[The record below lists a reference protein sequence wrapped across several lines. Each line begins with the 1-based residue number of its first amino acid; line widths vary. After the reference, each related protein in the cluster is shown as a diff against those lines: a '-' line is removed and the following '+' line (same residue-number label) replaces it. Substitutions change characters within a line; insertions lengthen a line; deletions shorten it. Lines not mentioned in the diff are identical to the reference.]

1 MKITQTI
8 SATRK
13 NTIIANDKK
22 VTPTGNSGDKS
33 KFSHPNAVGFATFYV
48 VHLPNMIDIT
58 AINECGKR
66 KKNEMVF
73 DRARLHFGRL
83 YLKRK

>member
-13 NTIIANDKK
+13 NAIIANDKK
-22 VTPTGNSGDKS
+22 VTPTGNSVDKS
-33 KFSHPNAVGFATFYV
+33 KFSHPNAVGLATFYV

-66 KKNEMVF
+66 KKMRWSLIGQGYTLV
-73 DRARLHFGRL
+73 G
-83 YLKRK
+83 YI